1 MPKIKALQEEYKTK
15 EVSQWIQDKMHKSR
29 VSQARVADRIGITQ
43 QAFSHRLS
51 KRLSLRDI
59 WILDEMLDLTDEEL
73 ISICRM
79 DGRRKSK

>member
-1 MPKIKALQEEYKTK
+1 MPRIKALQEEYKTR
-15 EVSQWIQDKMHKSR
+15 EVSQWIQDKMYKSR

-79 DGRRKSK
+79 DGRRKSE